1 MVRTGARL
9 ILGLLVLAGP
19 FVGFWLESLRVGDN
33 AEQAVGGLAW
43 GALASVLAA
52 VGLGLL
58 ARGSGTARFK
68 WFAVSMG
75 GALALWLMLAG
86 VGDIL
91 SR

>member
-1 MVRTGARL
+1 MVRAGARL
-9 ILGLLVLAGP
+9 ILGLLVLIGP
-19 FVGFWLESLRVGDN
+19 VVGFWLESVRVGGN
-33 AEQAVGGLAW
+33 AEQAISGLAW
-43 GALASVLAA
+43 GALASVVAAIGLA
-52 VGLGLL
+52 LL
-58 ARGSGTARFK
+58 ARGSGIDRFK

>member
-1 MVRTGARL
+1 MIRAGARL
-9 ILGLLVLAGP
+9 VLGLLVLTGP
-19 FVGFWLESLRVGDN
+19 VIGFWLESLRVGDN
-33 AEQAVGGLAW
+33 AEQAIGGLVW
-43 GALASVLAA
+43 GVALAVLAA
-52 VGLGLL
+52 IGLALL
-58 ARGSGTARFK
+58 ANGPGMDRFK

>member
-68 WFAVSMG
+68 WFAVSIT
-75 GALALWLMLAG
+75 AG
-86 VGDIL
+86 VITWLGFVGL
-91 SR
+91 SQLVH